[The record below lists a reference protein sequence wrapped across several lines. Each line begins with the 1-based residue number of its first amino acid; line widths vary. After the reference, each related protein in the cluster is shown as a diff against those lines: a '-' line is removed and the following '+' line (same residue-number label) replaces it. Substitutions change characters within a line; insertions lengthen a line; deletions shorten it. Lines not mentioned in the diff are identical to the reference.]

1 MGVPSLLLMT
11 GQVTRFL
18 LLSVAPIHRGHRALS
33 ILLTPRII
41 AKVGKRKGRAANGR
55 RIDGDAETVPWP
67 KLEEISGKLLSLG
80 ATRLIV
86 KVTRRSSRMLA
97 VADGDRTVEA
107 GPNQDGVNGRNAFSR
122 VA

>member
-1 MGVPSLLLMT
+1 M
-11 GQVTRFL
+11 
-18 LLSVAPIHRGHRALS
+18 
-33 ILLTPRII
+33 
-41 AKVGKRKGRAANGR
+41 GKRKGRAANVR

-80 ATRLIV
+80 VAHSVV
-86 KVTRRSSRMLA
+86 KVTRRSPRMLA

-107 GPNQDGVNGRNAFSR
+107 GPNQDGVNGRNSFSP

>member
-1 MGVPSLLLMT
+1 MT

-18 LLSVAPIHRGHRALS
+18 LSSVAPIPRGHRALCF
-33 ILLTPRII
+33 LLTPRIV
-41 AKVGKRKGRAANGR
+41 AKVGKRKGRAANVR

-97 VADGDRTVEA
+97 VADGDGTVEA

>member
-1 MGVPSLLLMT
+1 MT

-18 LLSVAPIHRGHRALS
+18 LSSVAPILRGHRALS
-33 ILLTPRII
+33 ILLTPRIV

-67 KLEEISGKLLSLG
+67 KLEEISGKSPRFG

-86 KVTRRSSRMLA
+86 RLTRQSSRMLA
-97 VADGDRTVEA
+97 AGDGDRTIEA
-107 GPNQDGVNGRNAFSR
+107 EPKRHGVNGRNAFSR
-122 VA
+122 AA